1 MKIDFVVDAYSKS
14 QPLQPSSPERRS
26 NKTEPAGDVTKP
38 ANVAK
43 TQAPIQNKKA
53 TAPKTQATQKTAAT
67 TISKEA
73 ENVLNSEEKEM
84 LQQLFP
90 PGLFG
95 AGIRAYRN
103 YSAPVEDMLAK
114 GTRIDIKQ

>member
-14 QPLQPSSPERRS
+14 QPIQPSSPERRS
-26 NKTEPAGDVTKP
+26 NKTEPASD
-38 ANVAK
+38 VAK
-43 TQAPIQNKKA
+43 PTNVNKTQVPIQNKKA
-53 TAPKTQATQKTAAT
+53 ATPKTHAKQKAADTA
-67 TISKEA
+67 ISKEA
-73 ENVLNSEEKEM
+73 ENVLNTEEKEM

-103 YSAPVEDMLAK
+103 YSNPVQDVLAK

>member
-1 MKIDFVVDAYSKS
+1 MKIDFIVDAYSKS

-26 NKTEPAGDVTKP
+26 NKTESASDVAKP
-38 ANVAK
+38 TNVNKAQAPVQNKKAATSK
-43 TQAPIQNKKA
+43 TQAPPKA
-53 TAPKTQATQKTAAT
+53 AAT

-73 ENVLNSEEKEM
+73 ENVLNPEEKEM

-103 YSAPVEDMLAK
+103 YSNPVQDVLAK
-114 GTRIDIKQ
+114 GTKIDIKQ